1 MKSQESALDQLTEL
15 HLPQRSFVVMGS
27 GILEALNIRMAED
40 IDMVVNQEVYTHF
53 LDTGWT
59 ERIASNGAEGLERG
73 IFQAYDTWNDEGVVK
88 TLDELLINAEWVN
101 GIPFN
106 SLARLS
112 LYKKRR
118 GRGKDIADL
127 ELIERFMSS
136 QQ

>member
-1 MKSQESALDQLTEL
+1 MKNQESALDQLTKL
-15 HLPQRSFVVMGS
+15 QLPERSYMIMGS

-40 IDMVVNQEVYTHF
+40 IDMVVNQEAYTYF
-53 LDTGWT
+53 LDAGWT
-59 ERIASNGAEGLERG
+59 ERIASNGAKGLERG
-73 IFQAYDTWNDEGVVK
+73 IFQAYDRWSDEGVVK

-118 GRGKDIADL
+118 GREKDIADL